1 MYFHENKKNTN
12 IDNDFKE
19 NKNILPKLLEFIN
32 KYKIIII
39 ISIAI
44 IFIIIMILI
53 FTNNKTS
60 PTKNN
65 LISKVETNLV
75 LSGEEIITLYQGTD
89 YIEPG
94 YEAYNSND
102 EVLTSKVTI
111 NSNLNINQPGEYEI
125 TYIIN
130 DITKKRIIKIIEKE
144 ENEDYTYIYLN
155 TVNNNINVYLPI
167 GETYKEPGYQVFNN
181 SGKNLNGLV
190 KVTGNVDINKKG
202 IYKLTYSIIDDNN
215 VTISAARNVI
225 VMDIGINLSLNN
237 KENTNGLIG
246 ININVEDEYF
256 DYVILPDGNK
266 INTSK
271 YTYNVNSNGSYT
283 FTAYNKKGMSKKAT
297 INVGNIDKIA
307 PQGSCILDENN
318 NGSVIKVT
326 ASDES
331 GIKKYVYNNQ
341 TYKNST
347 INLSTFITNAT
358 VTIYDNANNTR
369 DITCKVT
376 PGASITNI
384 SNDGVIVTISA
395 KKVATEITGYYFS
408 YGDTR
413 PDKNGGYIATS
424 KETIDVVRLPGTTY
438 VWVEDKSGKIS
449 PAKTITLANSVLFS
463 TTGSKYKILGGTK
476 LSTYLKNKGWSIK
489 ELNNLIARSSRAAGL
504 YSKEAAATSAVA
516 LQTVLAQK
524 YNIKIPYWWGG
535 KSWSI
540 GASTDWGESYSKTAN
555 GITYKYYGLDC
566 SGFITWT
573 YVNAGYAIPSN
584 TYPHDYYWGDY
595 SGTKVPISK
604 NNGEIGDWLVN
615 DDHIKIIIGKTSTG
629 YITAEARGNA
639 AGMVI
644 STQSYSNP
652 GNYKV
657 VIADKFM
664 KSKAAPK
671 LSKSKYP
678 SGF

>member
-19 NKNILPKLLEFIN
+19 NKNILSNLLEFIN

-44 IFIIIMILI
+44 IFIIIMVLI
-53 FTNNKTS
+53 FTNNKKS

-65 LISKVETNLV
+65 FISKVETNLV
-75 LSGEEIITLYQGTD
+75 LSGDEIITLYQGTD

-94 YEAYNSND
+94 YEAYNSKD
-102 EVLTSKVTI
+102 EILTSKVTI
-111 NSNLNINQPGEYEI
+111 NSNLNINEPGEYEI

-130 DITKKRIIKIIEKE
+130 DITKKRIVKIIEKE
-144 ENEDYTYIYLN
+144 EKENNIFIYLN
-155 TVNNNINVYLPI
+155 TVNNDINVYLPI

-181 SGKNLNGLV
+181 SGKDLNGLV

-202 IYKLTYSIIDDNN
+202 IYKLTYSIIDENN

-283 FTAYNKKGMSKKAT
+283 FTVYNKKGMSKEAT

-318 NGSVIKVT
+318 NGSIIKIT

-341 TYKNST
+341 TYTNST
-347 INLSTFITNAT
+347 INLSTFITNAN

-408 YGDTR
+408 YDDTK

-449 PAKTITLANSVLFS
+449 APKTINLTNSVLFS
-463 TTGSKYKILGGTK
+463 TTGSKYKILNGTK
-476 LSTYLKNKGWSIK
+476 LSTYLKNKGWSITG
-489 ELNNLIARSSRAAGL
+489 LNNLIARSSRAAGL
-504 YSKEAAATSAVA
+504 YSKDAAATSAVA

-524 YNIKIPYWWGG
+524 YKIKIPYWWGG

-540 GASTDWGESYSKTAN
+540 GASTEWGKSSSKTVN
-555 GITYKYYGLDC
+555 GTTYKYYGLDC
-566 SGFITWT
+566 SGFITWS
-573 YVNAGYAIPSN
+573 YVNAGYKISD
-584 TYPHDYYWGDY
+584 YPHDYYWGEHSGMRLSLNKKNGEPGDLLAN
-595 SGTKVPISK
+595 SGTHV
-604 NNGEIGDWLVN
+604 
-615 DDHIKIIIGKTSTG
+615 KIIIGKTSTG
-629 YITAEARGNA
+629 YITAEAKGNSE
-639 AGMVI
+639 GMVI
-644 STQSYSNP
+644 STHSYSSGGGYN
-652 GNYKV
+652 
-657 VIADKFM
+657 VIKMDKFM
-664 KSKAAPK
+664 KSKEAPK
-671 LSKSKYP
+671 LSESKYP